1 MNERFKAIAAE
12 AGISVEYL
20 TNTDQISLIERFAEL
35 MIEECCSQIYDRGQ
49 YSNGDWAKYRI
60 RTFWNRRMTYRQ
72 YYLRQMKL
80 VARAFFIYF
89 KGFVLNR
96 KV

>member
-60 RTFWNRRMTYRQ
+60 RKHFGI
-72 YYLRQMKL
+72 
-80 VARAFFIYF
+80 VE
-89 KGFVLNR
+89 
-96 KV
+96 

>member
-49 YSNGDWAKYRI
+49 YSNGDWAKYSI
-60 RTFWNRRMTYRQ
+60 RKHFGI
-72 YYLRQMKL
+72 
-80 VARAFFIYF
+80 VE
-89 KGFVLNR
+89 
-96 KV
+96 

>member
-60 RTFWNRRMTYRQ
+60 SKHFGI
-72 YYLRQMKL
+72 
-80 VARAFFIYF
+80 VE
-89 KGFVLNR
+89 
-96 KV
+96 

>member
-12 AGISVEYL
+12 AGISDEYL

-60 RTFWNRRMTYRQ
+60 RKHFGI
-72 YYLRQMKL
+72 
-80 VARAFFIYF
+80 VE
-89 KGFVLNR
+89 
-96 KV
+96 